1 MRRWLLVA
9 VLAVIAAGC
18 GGGTAS
24 DPFAYDRDQPLD
36 VQRGADVPANDQV
49 VVQEVSY
56 ASGDDHVQG
65 YLVVPTVQKGRLPAV
80 VFLHGA
86 GGDRDEQ
93 LGFAVELAERG
104 AVALTITA
112 PSRTKSPPADAAP
125 PDALRWQRDTIVDDV
140 VAARR
145 GFDLLAADDRVDAD
159 RLGLVGWS
167 MGARLAAIVA
177 DVDERDRATVLMSG
191 GAVPVQEYVDAA
203 PEELR
208 DDVQEVLPAID
219 PLTHVKTVKGALFIQ
234 AGRTD
239 SIVPQRALRAMAE
252 AAPHGTRV
260 TWYPADHGLDQQAYA
275 DRLDWLSAKLG
286 AKR

>member
-1 MRRWLLVA
+1 MRRWLLVTMLAA
-9 VLAVIAAGC
+9 VAAGC

-24 DPFAYDRDQPLD
+24 DPFAYDQGQPLD
-36 VQRGADVPANDQV
+36 VRQAAHVPANDKV
-49 VVQEVSY
+49 VVQELTY
-56 ASGDDHVQG
+56 ASGDDDVEG
-65 YLVVPTVQKGRLPAV
+65 YLVVPTAHRGRLPGV

-112 PSRTKSPPADAAP
+112 PSRAKSPPADAAP
-125 PDALRWQRDTIVDDV
+125 RDALRWQRDTIVADV

-145 GFDLLAADDRVDAD
+145 AFDLLAADDRVDGD

-177 DVDERDRATVLMSG
+177 DVDERARATVLMSG
-191 GAVPVQEYVDAA
+191 GAVPVSEYVAAA
-203 PEELR
+203 PDDLR

-219 PLTHVKTVKGALFIQ
+219 PLTHVRTVKGALFVQ
-234 AGRTD
+234 VGRTD
-239 SIVPQRALRAMAE
+239 SIVPQRALRAMAD
-252 AAPHGTRV
+252 AAPDGTRV
-260 TWYPADHGLDQQAYA
+260 TWYPADHGLNEQAYA

-286 AKR
+286 VD